1 MTLIDLTFDIVI
13 DLTLVE
19 DLIDNDGASDI
30 SFSLL
35 GAMDRA
41 PIRAPDRVSAPD
53 RAPDRVSECVSECPE
68 CPICFE
74 SMKGKKRK
82 LITLECKHVF
92 HSVCLKKWAKK
103 SYTCPMDRSAFNQN
117 VLRTRHLCQTG
128 VRR

>member
-1 MTLIDLTFDIVI
+1 MTLIDLTFNTVI
-13 DLTLVE
+13 DLTLFE

-41 PIRAPDRVSAPD
+41 PI

-117 VLRTRHLCQTG
+117 VLWTRPLCQTG
-128 VRR
+128 GPPIMN